1 MAEKKMYVGI
11 DMGTNSVGMA
21 VTDENYN
28 LYRVKGK
35 DFWCSRLF
43 QEASTAAERR
53 TNRISRRKRQR
64 EVARQGV
71 LRELF
76 ADEINKVDE
85 NFFARL
91 DQSKYHKEDRDIQ
104 EKYTLFVDDD
114 YNDKDY
120 FKEYPTIFHLRN
132 ELLHPTKEAYDV
144 RLVYLAIA
152 NMFKHRGHFLSDSL
166 DVEKLTSSAQ
176 EVYKYL
182 SEEAEEYSIE
192 FPLSADVDKLL
203 DVLSEK
209 GVSRSKRLENV
220 SKYLE
225 ISKKDKLAYE
235 CLKLL
240 CGMTGTLYTIYGSEI
255 ITEEKKKFSLSFTDS
270 TYEEKENEALEIL
283 GDEHFGLLAI
293 LKELHDIALLSAIVK
308 RYKYLSESRVELYEE
323 HKNDLDLLQKVLKK
337 YDMKAY
343 DEMFR
348 VMKEGN
354 YSAYVGSVY
363 AHGKRIRRNGGKGR
377 TQEDFYKNVKK
388 VLEGL
393 PEDDDVKTI
402 LTRIENET
410 FMPKQLTSSNG
421 VIPNQL
427 HASEMKAILT
437 NAEKYLPFL
446 LEKDESGF
454 TVSERIIQLFKF
466 HIPYYVGPIGKKIDG
481 KNVWAERRP
490 GEEKGKVY
498 PWNFEQKIN
507 TEKAAEDFI
516 NRMVRHCTYLTS
528 ENSLPKQSL
537 LYEKFMVLNEL
548 NNLKINEAKPSVALK
563 QDIYNNLF
571 KKGKKVTL
579 NKLKDY
585 LYNNSIITSKEV
597 EITGIDVGGFNASLT
612 SVGKFLGVLNEAL
625 FTDENQK
632 MVEQIIFWGTV
643 YGNDKKFLK
652 ERIEAEYSGRLNDE
666 QIKRICGFK
675 FAGWGNLSKSFLEL
689 SGHCE
694 CGECSIIQAL
704 WQTNHNLMELLS
716 GQYGFKESLDALVNY
731 VEKTLSEWTIEDLDD
746 SYLSAPVKRMVWQ
759 TMKMLREVC
768 ELTGKEPDKVFVEM
782 TREDGIKDDRKASR
796 KDKLLTLYKALK
808 TEEKA
813 WVDLKLSEINAK
825 NEADFRV
832 KKLYL
837 YYIQQ
842 GRCMYSGETINL
854 ADLMDDNL
862 YDIDHIY
869 PRHFIKD
876 DSIENNLVLVKR
888 QINNKKSD
896 TFPLSVEIQKR
907 MASFWKML
915 SEKGFITKEKYNRLI
930 RTEPFTDEEKAAFIN
945 RQLVETG
952 QGTKA
957 ITQILQQAFPNAE
970 VVFVKASRVSDFR
983 HKFGIY
989 KVRALNDT
997 HHAKDAYLN
1006 IVVGNAYNVKFTKNP
1021 LNFIKEAAKKI
1032 DDETYKY
1039 NMDKMFDY
1047 TIKRNDEVAWVVKGG
1062 ETKKRVLKVVRRN
1075 TVTISKKTEE
1085 IHGSLYNKVTVYGK
1099 EVAGKNPEAYL
1110 PVKTSDA
1117 KAQDVSKY
1125 GGITSIANSG
1135 YTLVEYTVKGKKVKS
1150 LEALPVYL
1158 GNSDTLTNEAIIDF
1172 LIPRLAKEYKG
1183 KPVADLRV
1191 CMPFI
1196 PQKSKVKV
1204 DGFNYYLGGKTGTSI
1219 YLNNAEPLYLA
1230 TNEEEYLRK
1239 IIKAIDKS
1247 YYDETYNDGNAILT
1261 KEKNYQLFNTL
1272 LNKLNSKPYSNNK
1285 WNINKTL
1292 NGKEEVFKNLGIKEQ
1307 CFVID
1312 QIIKWVNS
1320 SVQNVNL
1327 TFIDGAK
1334 SAGMIQLNK
1343 KISECQEVILIHQ
1356 SVTGMQEKRIDLLKL

>member
-1 MAEKKMYVGI
+1 MYVGI

-43 QEASTAAERR
+43 QGANTAAERR
-53 TNRISRRKRQR
+53 TNRISRRRRQR
-64 EVARQGV
+64 EIARQGV

-76 ADEINKVDE
+76 ADEINKVDA

-91 DQSKYHKEDRDIQ
+91 DQSKYHFEDRDIK
-104 EKYTLFVDDD
+104 EKHTLFIDDN

-132 ELLHPTKEAYDV
+132 ELLHPTKDAYDV

-176 EVYKYL
+176 KSYEYL
-182 SEEAEEYSIE
+182 SEQAAQYSIE
-192 FPLSADVDKLL
+192 FPLSIGVDKIMDCLA
-203 DVLSEK
+203 EK
-209 GVSRSKRLENV
+209 GLSRSKRLEKV
-220 SKYLE
+220 SEKIG
-225 ISKKDKLAYE
+225 ISKKEKPAYE

-240 CGMTGTLYTIYGSEI
+240 CGMTGTLCTIYGSDI
-255 ITEEKKKFSLSFTDS
+255 ITDENKKFSLSFTDS
-270 TYEEKENEALEIL
+270 NYEEKENEALEIL
-283 GDEHFGLLAI
+283 SDEHFGLLAA
-293 LKELHDIALLSAIVK
+293 LKELHDIALLSTIVK
-308 RYKYLSESRVELYEE
+308 DYKYLSEARVELYEE
-323 HKNDLDLLQKVLKK
+323 HKNDLDLLQKVLKR

-343 DEMFR
+343 DKMFR
-348 VMKEGN
+348 IMEDGN

-363 AHGKRIRRNGGKGR
+363 AHGKRIRRNGGKAR
-377 TQEDFYKNVKK
+377 SQEDFYKNVKK
-388 VLEGL
+388 ILTNL
-393 PEDDDVKTI
+393 PQDEDVKTI

-446 LEKDESGF
+446 LEKDASGL
-454 TVSERIIQLFKF
+454 TVSERIVQLFKF
-466 HIPYYVGPIGKKIDG
+466 HIPYYVGPIGKKVDG

-516 NRMVRHCTYLTS
+516 SRMVRHCTYLTS
-528 ENSLPKQSL
+528 ETSLPKQSL

-548 NNLKINEAKPSVALK
+548 NNLKIKNIEFDVALK

-585 LYNNSIITSKEV
+585 LYNNAIIDSKDV

-612 SVGKFLGVLNEAL
+612 SVGKFLGVLGEDL

-652 ERIEAEYSGRLNDE
+652 ERIETEYKDCLTKE
-666 QIKRICGFK
+666 QINRILGFK
-675 FAGWGNLSKSFLEL
+675 FSGWGNLSRSFLEL

-716 GQYGFKESLDALVNY
+716 EQYGFKESLDALVNHA
-731 VEKTLSEWTIEDLDD
+731 EKPLSEWTIEDLDG

-759 TMKMLREVC
+759 TMKMLKEVC
-768 ELTGKEPDKVFVEM
+768 ELTGKEPNKVFVEM

-796 KDKLLTLYKALK
+796 KNKLIDLYKALK
-808 TEEKA
+808 TEEKL
-813 WVDLKLSEINAK
+813 WVNEIEGK
-825 NEADFRV
+825 SEADFRV

-837 YYIQQ
+837 YYLQQ
-842 GRCMYSGETINL
+842 GRCMYSEEKIKL
-854 ADLMDDNL
+854 EDLMNDNL

-876 DSIENNLVLVKR
+876 DSIENNLVLVKKD
-888 QINNKKSD
+888 INNKKQD
-896 TFPLSVEIQKR
+896 KFPLGSDVQKK
-907 MASFWKML
+907 MSGFWKML
-915 SEKGFITKEKYNRLI
+915 SEKGFITKEKYNRLT

-945 RQLVETG
+945 RQIVETG

-957 ITQILQQAFPNAE
+957 ITQVIQQAFPKTE
-970 VVFVKASRVSDFR
+970 VVFVKASRVSEFR
-983 HKFGIY
+983 HKFKIY

-1006 IVVGNAYNVKFTKNP
+1006 IVVGNAYNVKFTKSP
-1021 LNFIKEAAKKI
+1021 LNFIKEATKKQ
-1032 DDETYKY
+1032 DDENYKY
-1039 NMDKMFDY
+1039 NMDKIFDY
-1047 TIKRNDEVAWVVKGG
+1047 SIARNGEVAWVAKGG
-1062 ETKKRVLKVVRRN
+1062 ETKKHVLQVVRRN
-1075 TVTISKKTEE
+1075 TVTITRKTEE

-1099 EVAGKNPEAYL
+1099 EVAGKNPDAYM

-1158 GNSDTLTNEAIIDF
+1158 GKSETLTNEAIIEF
-1172 LIPRLAKEYKG
+1172 LTPQLAKEYKG
-1183 KPVADLRV
+1183 KEVTDLRV
-1191 CMPFI
+1191 CIPFV
-1196 PQKSKVKV
+1196 PQRSKVRV
-1204 DGFNYYLGGKTGTSI
+1204 DGFNYYLGGKTGNSI

-1230 TNEEEYLRK
+1230 INEEEYLRK
-1239 IIKAIDKS
+1239 IIKAIGNS
-1247 YYDETYNDGNAILT
+1247 YYEEKYNDGNAILT
-1261 KEKNYQLFNTL
+1261 KEKNYQLFNAL

-1285 WNINKTL
+1285 WDINKTL
-1292 NGKEEVFKNLGIKEQ
+1292 NGKEEVFKNLDVEKQ
-1307 CFVID
+1307 CFIID
-1312 QIIKWVNS
+1312 QILKWLNS

-1327 TFIDGAK
+1327 KYVGGGEHTGTLI
-1334 SAGMIQLNK
+1334 LNK
-1343 KISECQEVILIHQ
+1343 LLSKYDEVILIHQ
-1356 SVTGMQEKRIDLLKL
+1356 SVTGMKERRIDLLKL